1 MSPQSMRIQSLTLL
15 LASGVLGFALLA
27 WATPTEADIAVVVN
41 QDNPIEK
48 LSYSD
53 LRKIFAGERRTWPR
67 GVVVRLVVRPP
78 GTRERDA
85 LLRLLQMNEIDYE
98 QYWTAKIY
106 RGEAQFPPVVLS
118 SVGMTREAIVTY
130 PGAIALIA
138 ANDVKPDM
146 KVLKID
152 SRLPGESGY
161 PLH

>member
-15 LASGVLGFALLA
+15 LANGVLGFALLA
-27 WATPTEADIAVVVN
+27 WATPPEADIAVVVN
-41 QDNPIEK
+41 QDNPVEK

-53 LRKIFAGERRTWPR
+53 LRKLFAGERRTWPR

>member
-1 MSPQSMRIQSLTLL
+1 MRVKSLSLL
-15 LASGVLGFALLA
+15 LANGVFGFALLA
-27 WATPTEADIAVVVN
+27 WPQAPQSDTAVVVN

-53 LRKIFAGERRTWPR
+53 LRKIFAGERRTWA
-67 GVVVRLVVRPP
+67 GGTVVRVVVRPP

-85 LLRLLQMNEIDYE
+85 LLRLLQMDETDYE
-98 QYWTAKIY
+98 QYWTAKVY

-130 PGAIALIA
+130 PGAIALIEA
-138 ANDVKPDM
+138 KDVKPDM

-152 SRLPGESGY
+152 SHLPGEPGY

>member
-1 MSPQSMRIQSLTLL
+1 MRIKSLSLL
-15 LASGVLGFALLA
+15 LANGVLGFALLA
-27 WATPTEADIAVVVN
+27 WPQAPQSDIAVVVN

-53 LRKIFAGERRTWPR
+53 LRKIFAGERRTWAGR
-67 GVVVRLVVRPP
+67 TVVRVVVRPP

-85 LLRLLQMNEIDYE
+85 LLRLLQMDETDYE
-98 QYWTAKIY
+98 QYWTAKVY

-130 PGAIALIA
+130 PGAIALIE
-138 ANDVKPDM
+138 ANDIKPGM

-152 SRLPGESGY
+152 SHLPGEPGY

>member
-15 LASGVLGFALLA
+15 LANGVLGFALLA
-27 WATPTEADIAVVVN
+27 WATPPEADIAVVVN
-41 QDNPIEK
+41 QDNPVEK

-53 LRKIFAGERRTWPR
+53 LRKLFAGERRTWPG